1 MVWMVLGHAWC
12 VVLRCGDG
20 RAYQLQSVSES
31 EGAHVWVSHSAPT
44 VSCPTRTAVE
54 NGYPEN
60 MQERENANAGPHS
73 ITSHFIPA
81 VQIVNRKNVST
92 VANPETALSGKRIIV
107 LCRLFAFIL
116 TGLEG
121 MNSALIECSRSSPL
135 FHIPHQPSSSPP

>member
-1 MVWMVLGHAWC
+1 MAWIHVCACVCVAVLKGVDGVDDVGSR
-12 VVLRCGDG
+12 VVCGAALWRW
-20 RAYQLQSVSES
+20 RASYQLQSVSES

-92 VANPETALSGKRIIV
+92 AQPRNRTQRKTE
-107 LCRLFAFIL
+107 LFCFAGFL
-116 TGLEG
+116 H
-121 MNSALIECSRSSPL
+121 SS
-135 FHIPHQPSSSPP
+135 